1 MAKKGLTSKGV
12 EAARHP
18 TGNGRPITK
27 SDFDGLHLQVASGG
41 TKSWLYRFTLNGRS
55 REMGLGPLGEAPLG
69 LSLAAAREAA
79 RAAKALKMAGIDP
92 IEHREAKRNAAAANK
107 EAERL
112 STFRSVAEGLLET
125 KEAGWKNAKH
135 KQQWRNTLQT
145 YVYPIIGDLPVA
157 DVSMDH
163 VLRVLKPIWSQ
174 KPETASRVRG
184 RIERVLSVAK
194 TLHLRS
200 GENPATWRGN
210 LENVLPKPTSIQ
222 GKLPEHHPALPWA
235 QMPQFF
241 AELASRDSID
251 AIALKV
257 CILTA
262 SRTSEVLEM
271 RWRELELE
279 KKLWTVPSLRMKSKR
294 DHRQPLS
301 DETISLLK
309 QLRPL
314 ARAQDSFVFPGKRT
328 GKSLSQMAL
337 LMLLRRMNPQRT
349 DGSFRWS
356 DGQSGNP
363 VTVHGMRSTFRDWAG
378 EVTGFPTDVIES
390 QLAHKLRDKTEA
402 AYARGDLLAK
412 RAELVAAWAIYCRSK
427 HSDRQASGDCQHNV
441 W

>member
-1 MAKKGLTSKGV
+1 MAKKGLTSKSV

-55 REMGLGPLGEAPLG
+55 REMGLGPVGEAPLG

-79 RAAKALKMAGIDP
+79 RAAKALKVAGIDP
-92 IEHREAKRNAAAANK
+92 IEHREVQRNIASVKK
-107 EAERL
+107 ETDRL
-112 STFRSVAEGLLET
+112 NTFRSVAEGLLET

-145 YVYPIIGDLPVA
+145 YAYPIIGDLPVA
-157 DVSMDH
+157 EVSMDH

-194 TLHLRS
+194 TLQLRS

-222 GKLPEHHPALPWA
+222 GKLPKHHPALPWA
-235 QMPQFF
+235 QMPQFYD
-241 AELASRDSID
+241 ELASRNSLD
-251 AIALKV
+251 AIALQI

-271 RWRELELE
+271 RWRELDRE
-279 KKLWTVPSLRMKSKR
+279 KNLWLVPALRMKGKR
-294 DHRQPLS
+294 EHRQSLS
-301 DETISLLK
+301 VETMKLLDG
-309 QLRPL
+309 LRPL
-314 ARAQDSFVFPGKRT
+314 KLSDDSCVFPGKRA
-328 GKSLSQMAL
+328 GKCLSQMAL
-337 LMLLRRMNPQRT
+337 LMLLRRMNPQRA
-349 DGSFRWS
+349 DGTHRWIDS
-356 DGQSGNP
+356 QTGKAI
-363 VTVHGMRSTFRDWAG
+363 TVHGMRSTFRDWAG
-378 EVTGFPTDVIES
+378 ETTAFPTDVIEA
-390 QLAHKLRDKTEA
+390 QLAHMVRDKTQA

-412 RAELVAAWAIYCRSK
+412 RAALVASWAEFCMAK
-427 HSDRQASGDCQHNV
+427 
-441 W
+441 